1 MNVCAHGWTLLV
13 VKSLS
18 RLKMEITVKQDILPL
33 SKDDFLPSR
42 TVSSKSSRL
51 LLLVLASNLSL
62 KCFFFL
68 ISANREVSCRATSLL
83 RDLSDRLGDRG
94 DLDLDLW
101 DLDNFLSLDILL
113 GDLSLEGG
121 EGVLPR

>member
-1 MNVCAHGWTLLV
+1 MNVCAHGWTLQV
-13 VKSLS
+13 VKLLS
-18 RLKMEITVKQDILPL
+18 RLKLEITVKQDILPL

-113 GDLSLEGG
+113 GDLFLEGG

>member
-1 MNVCAHGWTLLV
+1 
-13 VKSLS
+13 
-18 RLKMEITVKQDILPL
+18 MEITVKQDILPL

-121 EGVLPR
+121 EGVLPRYAGDLFDGGDLSLYGGDLSL

>member
-1 MNVCAHGWTLLV
+1 MNVYAHGWTLQV

>member
-1 MNVCAHGWTLLV
+1 
-13 VKSLS
+13 
-18 RLKMEITVKQDILPL
+18 MEITVKQEILPL